1 MELKKLVAT
10 DNASRDCNLMLIM
23 KLVAVVVM
31 TLSAVMIATDNNDN
45 YINILCLL
53 ILELHNILC
62 VSFCVCWLL
71 LTIQR
76 RVLIIRSVFLSQVRL
91 NIKKCHQNL
100 LVKN

>member
-1 MELKKLVAT
+1 MIVI
-10 DNASRDCNLMLIM
+10 LMLIM
-23 KLVAVVVM
+23 NLVAVVVM
-31 TLSAVMIATDNNDN
+31 TLSAVMITTDINDN

-53 ILELHNILC
+53 ILELHNILL
-62 VSFCVCWLL
+62 VSCVCLL
-71 LTIQR
+71 LLIIKR

>member
-1 MELKKLVAT
+1 MPVMIVILI
-10 DNASRDCNLMLIM
+10 LIM

-31 TLSAVMIATDNNDN
+31 TSVVMITADINDN
-45 YINILCLL
+45 YINIVCLL

-62 VSFCVCWLL
+62 VSCVCLLL

-76 RVLIIRSVFLSQVRL
+76 RVLIIRPVFLSQVHL
-91 NIKKCHQNL
+91 IIKKCHQNL